1 MFNILVCSLQ
11 MNIVSDEHNPQNDE
25 RAILHQALKALQG
38 IVPLKYETKPVHN
51 QGYDFIMRGK
61 LHGQELLWCVQ
72 AEKRLTKAA
81 ELQALIHKDHVP
93 YPLLLVTRHINSEA
107 AERLHGSGIQFLD
120 TAGNAFINRPPL
132 YIYVRGNKPEKEE
145 LALPAGR
152 LFNGVGLKIVYLLLC
167 RPELTGRPYR
177 DLAEMTDVALGTVNG
192 AIAELIQK
200 GFILDRGKKRKQL
213 LNRKTLLDRW
223 ITAYPDYL
231 KPKLLLGRF
240 HGEGDWWK
248 SVHLEPAVAQWG
260 GEVAA
265 AKLTRYLKPG
275 TVTLYADKNHLTE
288 LVVANRLKKDPN
300 GNVEI
305 FERFWPQNVFGA
317 DETVHPILIYAD
329 LVALGEQRTMETA
342 RMIYEQH
349 LDRHFRED

>member
-1 MFNILVCSLQ
+1 
-11 MNIVSDEHNPQNDE
+11 MNTVNNEHTPRNDE

-38 IVPLKYETKPVHN
+38 IVPLKYEMKPVKEN
-51 QGYDFIMRGK
+51 QGYDYIMRGK
-61 LHGQELLWCVQ
+61 LHGQELLWCI
-72 AEKRLTKAA
+72 ETKKRLTKAT

-93 YPLLLVTRHINSEA
+93 HPLLLVTRYINYEA
-107 AERLHGSGIQFLD
+107 AERLHGRGIQFLD
-120 TAGNAFINRPPL
+120 TAGNAFINQPPL
-132 YIYVRGNKPEKEE
+132 YIFVRGNKPEKEE

-152 LFNGVGLKIVYLLLC
+152 LFKGVGLKIVYLLLC
-167 RPELTGRPYR
+167 KPELADRPYR

-200 GFILDRGKKRKQL
+200 GFILDREKKRKQL

-240 HGEGDWWK
+240 RGEGDWWK
-248 SVHLEPAVAQWG
+248 GVHLEPTVAQWG

-275 TVTLYADKNHLTE
+275 TFTLYADKNRLTE

-305 FERFWPQNVFGA
+305 FERFWPQYGFGA

-349 LDRHFRED
+349 LHRHFGQD

>member
-1 MFNILVCSLQ
+1 
-11 MNIVSDEHNPQNDE
+11 MNIANNEHTLHHDE

-38 IVPLKYETKPVHN
+38 IVPLKYEMKPVQVE
-51 QGYDFIMRGK
+51 QGYDFIMRGE
-61 LHGQELLWCVQ
+61 LHGQELLWCVE
-72 AEKRLTKAA
+72 AKKRLTKAA

-93 YPLLLVTRHINSEA
+93 HPLLLITKYINNDA
-107 AERLHGSGIQFLD
+107 AERLQGGGIQFFD
-120 TAGNAFINRPPL
+120 TAGNAFINQPPL
-132 YIYVRGNKPEKEE
+132 YIFVRGNKPEKEE
-145 LALPAGR
+145 LTLPTGR
-152 LFNGVGLKIVYLLLC
+152 LLKGVGLKIVYLLLC
-167 RPELTGRPYR
+167 KPELADRPYR
-177 DLAEMTDVALGTVNG
+177 DLAEMADVALGTVNG

-200 GFILDRGKKRKQL
+200 GFILDRGKKGKQL
-213 LNRKTLLDRW
+213 LKRKTLLERW

-240 HGEGDWWK
+240 RGEDNWWK
-248 SVHLEPAVAQWG
+248 GVHLEPAVAQWG

-275 TVTLYADKNHLTE
+275 TVTLYADKNRLAE

-300 GNVEI
+300 GIVEI
-305 FERFWPQNVFGA
+305 FERFWPQNGFGA
-317 DETVHPILIYAD
+317 DDTVHPILIYAD

-349 LDRHFRED
+349 LNRHFGQD